1 MLVNFIASMFLAY
14 LLGSIPSGLILARTF
29 AKRDVRNIGSGHTGA
44 LNTMR
49 AAGIF
54 AGAFTLLADAAKAV
68 VAIQFA
74 RAATGSEW
82 GAALAGVITVIG
94 HCWPVYMRF
103 RGGMGLAPSI
113 GSLFVLD
120 LPALIA
126 LVVFWFPLKYTLHSS
141 PRASVGVALLL
152 PLVIFL
158 TRAEGPL
165 IAFGCGVAM
174 VISLRHFPEWNH

>member
-1 MLVNFIASMFLAY
+1 MLINFVASLSLAY
-14 LLGSIPSGLILARTF
+14 LLGSIPSGVIIARTF
-29 AKRDVRNIGSGHTGA
+29 ANRDVRNIGSGHVGA

-54 AGAFTLLADAAKAV
+54 AGAFTLLADAAKAI

-74 RAATGSEW
+74 RAATGGEW
-82 GAALAGVITVIG
+82 GAVLAGLIAVIG
-94 HCWPVYMRF
+94 HCWPFYTRF

-120 LPALIA
+120 FPALIA
-126 LVVFWFPLKYTLHSS
+126 LVIFWFPLKYILQSS
-141 PRASVGVALLL
+141 PRASVGVALLS

-158 TRAEGPL
+158 THADMPL
-165 IAFGCGVAM
+165 IAFGLGVGM
-174 VISLRHFPEWNH
+174 VIFLRHLPEWDR

>member
-1 MLVNFIASMFLAY
+1 MLINLIASMFLAY
-14 LLGSIPSGLILARTF
+14 LLGSLPSGVIIARTF
-29 AKRDVRNIGSGHTGA
+29 ANRDVRNIGSGHIGA

-54 AGAFTLLADAAKAV
+54 AGAFTLLADAAKAI

-74 RAATGSEW
+74 RAATGSEG
-82 GAALAGVITVIG
+82 GAALAGLIAIIG
-94 HCWPVYMRF
+94 HCWPVYTRF
-103 RGGMGLAPSI
+103 QGGMGLSPSI

-126 LVVFWFPLKYTLHSS
+126 LVLFWFPLKYILHSS

-152 PLVIFL
+152 PPVILL

-165 IAFGCGVAM
+165 IAFGLGVAM
-174 VISLRHFPEWNH
+174 VIFLRHFPEWDR